1 MSSQPAFAPVE
12 KTTISSARLIV
23 SASQIWAWV
32 VRLLP
37 DEFSSPRLTTPNAA
51 PLTTMSKGKVDVSF
65 IKHVAT
71 NDDFQREVIDHGKD
85 NLLVSVRPARR
96 RPVQRDTSIPFTNK
110 ILQSGWRACI
120 HEDAACRYTRG
131 GERTVHLPVKLL
143 ASEGQGLI

>member
-37 DEFSSPRLTTPNAA
+37 DAFSSPRLTTPNAA

-85 NLLVSVRPARR
+85 NLLVGASHRLEPCVAPHARPSTLETSPVRMAPRRASLRARL
-96 RPVQRDTSIPFTNK
+96 SH
-110 ILQSGWRACI
+110 G
-120 HEDAACRYTRG
+120 
-131 GERTVHLPVKLL
+131 
-143 ASEGQGLI
+143 

>member
-37 DEFSSPRLTTPNAA
+37 DDFSSPRLTTPNAA

-85 NLLVSVRPARR
+85 NLLVGASR
-96 RPVQRDTSIPFTNK
+96 QTQTCTK
-110 ILQSGWRACI
+110 
-120 HEDAACRYTRG
+120 RYKYSFYQQNPTKR
-131 GERTVHLPVKLL
+131 L
-143 ASEGQGLI
+143 AGLHP

>member
-37 DEFSSPRLTTPNAA
+37 DDFSSPRLTTPNAA

-85 NLLVSVRPARR
+85 NLLVGASRRLEPCVAPHARPSTLETS
-96 RPVQRDTSIPFTNK
+96 PV
-110 ILQSGWRACI
+110 
-120 HEDAACRYTRG
+120 
-131 GERTVHLPVKLL
+131 
-143 ASEGQGLI
+143 